1 MYERMHTTRTY
12 LCVYYLAK
20 KEIEKEKK
28 RELLMNFK
36 IMYRKVFWK

>member
-28 RELLMNFK
+28 KGIINEF
-36 IMYRKVFWK
+36 